1 MTGVGSTEP
10 DRSAGGGSAGAG
22 AGSVWER
29 LREALEAQEPGVLLT
44 VVAGDGVGA
53 KLLVLETGERVGD
66 ESLAEF
72 ADTPATGTIEAGG
85 RTILAEVV
93 GPALRLVIFG
103 AGDMAE
109 ALCRIARTLGWQ
121 TVVVDPRPGLATR
134 ERVPTADELL
144 VEWPEEVAGLISPR
158 TAVVSLVHETRL
170 DAPAGQGGLERNAW
184 YVGALGSTR
193 TKQKRLAALAERN
206 VEGVERIS
214 GPIGLELGAEGPAEI
229 ALSIAAEILGRY
241 RGALQ

>member
-1 MTGVGSTEP
+1 LTGVGPTEP
-10 DRSAGGGSAGAG
+10 DGSAGGGSSGAGAG
-22 AGSVWER
+22 AVWER
-29 LREALEAQEPGVLLT
+29 LREALERQEPGVLLT
-44 VVAGDGVGA
+44 VVAGEGIGA
-53 KLLVLETGERVGD
+53 KLLVLESGEQIGD
-66 ESLAEF
+66 GSLAEF
-72 ADTPATGTIEAGG
+72 ANTPATGTVEAGG

-93 GPALRLVIFG
+93 GPALRLVVFG

-109 ALCRIARTLGWQ
+109 ALCRIAKVLGWE
-121 TVVVDPRPGLATR
+121 TIVVDPRPGLATR

-144 VEWPEEVAGLISPR
+144 VKWPDEVAELISPR

-170 DAPAGQGGLERNAW
+170 DAPAVQVGLERNAW

-193 TKQKRLAALAERN
+193 TKEKRLAALAERN
-206 VEGVERIS
+206 VQGVERIS
-214 GPIGLELGAEGPAEI
+214 GPIGLKIGAEGPAEI

>member
-1 MTGVGSTEP
+1 V
-10 DRSAGGGSAGAG
+10 
-22 AGSVWER
+22 SVWPR
-29 LREALEAQEPGVLLT
+29 LREALATQEPGVLLT
-44 VVAGDGVGA
+44 VVKGQPLGA
-53 KLLVLETGERVGD
+53 KLLVLESGERIGD

-72 ADTPATGTIEAGG
+72 ADTPSTGAFEAGD

-93 GPALRLVIFG
+93 GPTLRLVIFG
-103 AGDMAE
+103 ATDMAE
-109 ALCRIARTLGWQ
+109 ALCRIAKELGWK

-144 VEWPEEVAGLISPR
+144 VEWPDQVAELVTPR
-158 TAVVSLVHETRL
+158 TAVISLVHEQRL
-170 DAPAGQGGLERNAW
+170 DVPAVQVGLERGAW

-193 TKQKRLAALAERN
+193 TKEKRVKALEELG
-206 VEGVERIS
+206 VEGIERIS
-214 GPIGLELGAEGPAEI
+214 GPVGLNLGAKTPAEI